1 MGKAAVLDTGLEDAI
16 DISQYLKPSA
26 CIESFF
32 EISDLVYLLNM
43 GKTVE
48 TGKKFGK
55 MLTARVSELETKPL
69 IQIESPESA
78 DGKLIILNEKAGES
92 FEKLSEVLGL
102 PAEISS
108 SLQNSICIEECP

>member
-55 MLTARVSELETKPL
+55 MLTARVSELRQNLLSK
-69 IQIESPESA
+69 S
-78 DGKLIILNEKAGES
+78 KARS
-92 FEKLSEVLGL
+92 L
-102 PAEISS
+102 PME
-108 SLQNSICIEECP
+108 N